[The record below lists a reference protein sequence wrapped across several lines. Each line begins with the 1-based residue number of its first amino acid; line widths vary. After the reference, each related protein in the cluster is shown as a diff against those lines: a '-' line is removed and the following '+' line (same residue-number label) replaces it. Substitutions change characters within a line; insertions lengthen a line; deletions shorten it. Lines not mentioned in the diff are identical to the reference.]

1 MFDKIKKKLHIIQ
14 NIYLKHNY
22 FKNKKTYSMDGEDL
36 IISKYFDD
44 KKNGFYVD
52 VGCYHPIH
60 RNNTFLLHKKG
71 WHGINIDIHSFSI
84 DLFNYLRPKD
94 LNYNFAISNKNEF
107 IDMYFQK
114 ELSQISTT
122 EHLQAKKVFQGNVK
136 EKKIQ
141 AFTLDKVLDFSDLK
155 NQKID
160 FLDIDVEGADFK
172 VLQGLSFEK
181 FKPELICIEIHD
193 KNIKESNTFKLLK
206 EKNYQLIWSGIFS
219 HIFKSSDKKV

>member
-1 MFDKIKKKLHIIQ
+1 
-14 NIYLKHNY
+14 
-22 FKNKKTYSMDGEDL
+22 
-36 IISKYFDD
+36 
-44 KKNGFYVD
+44 
-52 VGCYHPIH
+52 
-60 RNNTFLLHKKG
+60 
-71 WHGINIDIHSFSI
+71 
-84 DLFNYLRPKD
+84 
-94 LNYNFAISNKNEF
+94 
-107 IDMYFQK
+107 MYFQK